1 MDILPSPSS
10 SHLIFV
16 IRPQPAVL
24 QSNTPDTLRLAPG
37 QEMTIFYTIY
47 FTPGPDYLGKEFG
60 ENTKIH
66 GNFPFKV
73 GYIISLDPPTI
84 EWKIL
89 SQSVFAVLD
98 VSPPL

>member
-1 MDILPSPSS
+1 MLSDLSLLSYSPT
-10 SHLIFV
+10 HL
-16 IRPQPAVL
+16 
-24 QSNTPDTLRLAPG
+24 THWGLAPG

-73 GYIISLDPPTI
+73 GYIISLDPPPI